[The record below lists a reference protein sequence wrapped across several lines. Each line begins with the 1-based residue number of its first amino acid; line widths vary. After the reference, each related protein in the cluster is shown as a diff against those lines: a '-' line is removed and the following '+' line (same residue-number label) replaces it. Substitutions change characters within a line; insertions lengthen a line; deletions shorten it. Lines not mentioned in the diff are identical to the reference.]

1 MKSKLYAYFKNQMHG
16 DYKIWLI
23 VMILNAF
30 GMVVQFSAKGR
41 FNMEGPFEPILGMIK
56 PLVIL
61 FISFW
66 VMAWVSRQDYVSV
79 IKYITLLLFLSWGL
93 ILFAYFFG
101 TEKGGA
107 SRWVD
112 LGPVSFMP
120 SDMAKLCLTISL
132 AKMFST
138 RQANPAA
145 YTPWVIFLI
154 LAQIGITCFL
164 VILSNVSTS
173 GIIFTTS
180 LVVMVFGRVPWK
192 SIGIIFC
199 IVAAL
204 AVTVI
209 YKGIGQRSETAK
221 NRIENYIKRV
231 FLHSDSKQNLVD
243 DKKENYQLKQ
253 SLYAISTGALRP
265 KGPGKSQFKFHLT
278 QAESDFVYAIII
290 EEYGIVAGLFIPFL
304 FMALVYRGALA
315 IKYSAK
321 PIGGLMAAGL
331 AFSISTQAFINM
343 LVSVGALPVTG
354 QPIPMVSAG
363 GTSLFFTAISI
374 GLMLSISKDK
384 KKYA

>member
-145 YTPWVIFLI
+145 YTPWVIFLM

-164 VILSNVSTS
+164 VMLSNVSTS

-204 AVTVI
+204 AVTSFTKASVKDLKRRKI
-209 YKGIGQRSETAK
+209 ESKITSNEFSYI
-221 NRIENYIKRV
+221 RIPNK
-231 FLHSDSKQNLVD
+231 
-243 DKKENYQLKQ
+243 
-253 SLYAISTGALRP
+253 TW
-265 KGPGKSQFKFHLT
+265 
-278 QAESDFVYAIII
+278 
-290 EEYGIVAGLFIPFL
+290 
-304 FMALVYRGALA
+304 
-315 IKYSAK
+315 
-321 PIGGLMAAGL
+321 
-331 AFSISTQAFINM
+331 
-343 LVSVGALPVTG
+343 
-354 QPIPMVSAG
+354 
-363 GTSLFFTAISI
+363 
-374 GLMLSISKDK
+374 
-384 KKYA
+384 